1 MAYGPNTSLIFV
13 NKVLLGQSHV
23 YLITFLLSMTS
34 FMLQWQK
41 KKIFGT
47 KTTEP
52 KILKTGPVQEKVC
65 QPRYRRLLKH
75 M

>member
-41 KKIFGT
+41 KIFGT

-65 QPRYRRLLKH
+65 QPLI
-75 M
+75 